1 MRCHILTGSS
11 NWAKVGWTYIHKGV
25 TVRFGFDAIRTSQL
39 PNVCQEQSNGDAPW
53 DVSYIQ
59 SLLAHSILQWVNR
72 WYYILTSAWGFQRC
86 SFRQTGQCEG
96 LNSVERATDWLR
108 AFCIYS
114 TLIIIWQVGSLCH
127 KIGKA

>member
-59 SLLAHSILQWVNR
+59 PLLAHSILQWVNR
-72 WYYILTSAWGFQRC
+72 WYYILTSAWGFQRVR
-86 SFRQTGQCEG
+86 FDRQGNAKALIAWNGQQSG
-96 LNSVERATDWLR
+96 
-108 AFCIYS
+108 S
-114 TLIIIWQVGSLCH
+114 TLFVCISEWISSTRESVGFIC
-127 KIGKA
+127 

>member
-1 MRCHILTGSS
+1 MRVIVNSLSLVYFLLNIIIASSLLLELSCSADSSPFYYCVPLTQLFSETFSIKVLWFRLYFLLLRCHILTGSS

-59 SLLAHSILQWVNR
+59 PLLAHSI
-72 WYYILTSAWGFQRC
+72 
-86 SFRQTGQCEG
+86 
-96 LNSVERATDWLR
+96 
-108 AFCIYS
+108 
-114 TLIIIWQVGSLCH
+114 
-127 KIGKA
+127 

>member
-53 DVSYIQ
+53 DV
-59 SLLAHSILQWVNR
+59 H
-72 WYYILTSAWGFQRC
+72 
-86 SFRQTGQCEG
+86 
-96 LNSVERATDWLR
+96 
-108 AFCIYS
+108 IYS
-114 TLIIIWQVGSLCH
+114 PYWLIAFSNELIGGTIYLHRRGASSVVRFDRQGNAKALIAWNGQQSGSALFR
-127 KIGKA
+127 IY